1 MDHDKSNFRSSPG
14 SMLNFFVESSLL
26 EKITEI
32 QRNENL
38 NDEREVIIRAIQN
51 YYKKTISDYARPQ
64 EQFEDELPRTTFD
77 GSVDIERLEELL
89 AEIGPENFIE
99 KLPQHQIY
107 NSLKSAGMMHRLHT
121 KILPV
126 KFSLLCLSTMI
137 VEQNNPWVDLNDLK
151 SYALESAR
159 IFIKNFESSP
169 IRNKFKIKSGFP
181 MSKSGDLKTDHDSYL
196 LYIRSSKRFTEEF
209 IGRKLQ
215 KRNGIQIGGACFE
228 MGLIL
233 AKVTNY
239 DEKKNSGK
247 IYVTLSES
255 GKEFVSYK
263 NRIIDFV
270 YGHLQEEP
278 SSIFTQQERGFYFRK
293 ILPEFKFENEFA
305 EYLTGLERIKKTSDI
320 KDDFTEQFGKWC
332 KKEFSDRD
340 VSLDPNTVRIYSNNI
355 MNRLMEFGVFSKDPK
370 SRSGPYTRIK
380 SLNDMA

>member
-1 MDHDKSNFRSSPG
+1 
-14 SMLNFFVESSLL
+14 
-26 EKITEI
+26 
-32 QRNENL
+32 
-38 NDEREVIIRAIQN
+38 
-51 YYKKTISDYARPQ
+51 
-64 EQFEDELPRTTFD
+64 
-77 GSVDIERLEELL
+77 
-89 AEIGPENFIE
+89 
-99 KLPQHQIY
+99 
-107 NSLKSAGMMHRLHT
+107 
-121 KILPV
+121 
-126 KFSLLCLSTMI
+126 
-137 VEQNNPWVDLNDLK
+137 
-151 SYALESAR
+151 
-159 IFIKNFESSP
+159 
-169 IRNKFKIKSGFP
+169 
-181 MSKSGDLKTDHDSYL
+181 
-196 LYIRSSKRFTEEF
+196 
-209 IGRKLQ
+209 
-215 KRNGIQIGGACFE
+215 

-320 KDDFTEQFGKWC
+320 KDDFTEQFGEWC
-332 KKEFSDRD
+332 KKEFSGRD

-380 SLNDMA
+380 SLNDMV

>member
-1 MDHDKSNFRSSPG
+1 MDKNDQSHLKLSSG
-14 SMLNFFVESSLL
+14 SMLNIFLESNILEQIKKIQKNQNLKDERNVIIHAIEKYYEKMNSNIPKQQDNLDNEFSRKSFDGKLDL
-26 EKITEI
+26 EKLEEI
-32 QRNENL
+32 LVLIKSENL
-38 NDEREVIIRAIQN
+38 I
-51 YYKKTISDYARPQ
+51 K
-64 EQFEDELPRTTFD
+64 
-77 GSVDIERLEELL
+77 
-89 AEIGPENFIE
+89 
-99 KLPQHQIY
+99 KLPQHEIY
-107 NSLKSAGMMHRLHT
+107 NKSGAGMIHRFQT

-126 KFSLLCLSTMI
+126 KFSLMCLSKMI
-137 VEQNNPWVDLNDLK
+137 IEQNNPWIDLNDLK

-247 IYVTLSES
+247 IEVTLSES

-278 SSIFTQQERGFYFRK
+278 SSIFTQQERRFYFRK

-305 EYLTGLERIKKTSDI
+305 EYLTGLERIKHTSDI
-320 KDDFTEQFGKWC
+320 KDDFTEQFGEWC

-380 SLNDMA
+380 SLNDMV